1 MTRSRLLQAY
11 WILYDVASSG
21 YVLLITAVAFPLY
34 FKIHVAGSAPW
45 SEALWGLL
53 LASSSIAAGLISPVI
68 GAAAD
73 RTRGR
78 LRYLALATAVCS
90 CATIALAAPG
100 AGLITL
106 SMTFCLSLIAYHV
119 AASLYDALMKTVAPV
134 GPAAPLSALG
144 WGLGYIGGLL
154 CYAMSS
160 TFLHAG
166 LIGSAA
172 AVFSLT
178 FVVVGVYYAVLG
190 GIAIFGMRNAFVASA
205 PPAAVNGL
213 WSSSFRQVL
222 ATARLWQRGGTLPRM
237 IIGVHLATGAVA
249 TVALFTPIMLASSFE
264 LSVNEV
270 ALLSAI
276 FSLLS
281 IPTTLLAGWLARRI
295 DPLQLMFGLLP
306 VWVLLITLLVKGHGW
321 WAGLAVSLC
330 LGLALGPTNAMAR
343 SLVAQ
348 LIIETEAAE
357 MFGFAALVNR
367 LTSAMGP
374 LLFGLISSATGIH
387 WPAVLLAAMVLIA
400 GFAIIPRNT
409 EEEPR
414 RPVF

>member
-1 MTRSRLLQAY
+1 MTRSRLLQGY

-34 FKIHVAGSAPW
+34 FKIHVAGNAAW

-90 CATIALAAPG
+90 GATIALAAPG
-100 AGLITL
+100 ASLFFT
-106 SMTFCLSLIAYHV
+106 SVVFCLSYIAYLV
-119 AASLYDALMKTVAPV
+119 AASLYDALMKTIAPV
-134 GPAAPLSALG
+134 GSAAGLSALG

-154 CYAMSS
+154 CYGMSS
-160 TFLHAG
+160 AFLHAG
-166 LIGSAA
+166 VSGSAA
-172 AVFSLT
+172 AIFSLT
-178 FVVVGVYYAVLG
+178 FVVVGIYYALLG
-190 GIAIFGMRNAFVASA
+190 GIAILGLRTVASTA
-205 PPAAVNGL
+205 TTHATGSL

-222 ATARLWQRGGTLPRM
+222 STARLWRRGGTLPRM
-237 IIGVHLATGAVA
+237 IIGVHLATGAVS
-249 TVALFTPIMLASSFE
+249 TVALFTPIMLSSSFG
-264 LSVNEV
+264 LSVSDV

-295 DPLQLMFGLLP
+295 DPLRLLFGLLP

-348 LIIETEAAE
+348 LVIETEAAE

-367 LTSAMGP
+367 LTSAIGP

-387 WPAVLLAAMVLIA
+387 WPAVLLAATVLIV
-400 GFAIIPRNT
+400 GFAIIPRT
-409 EEEPR
+409 IEAEPR